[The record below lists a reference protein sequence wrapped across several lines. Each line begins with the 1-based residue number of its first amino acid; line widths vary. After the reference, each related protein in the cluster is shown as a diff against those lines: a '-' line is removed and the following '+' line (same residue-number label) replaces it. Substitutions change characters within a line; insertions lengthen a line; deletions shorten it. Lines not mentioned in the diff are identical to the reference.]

1 MRIKILHVVGDSK
14 FGGASY
20 GILRLARHWKSQS
33 WAVQILSTDA
43 DLQRLAESEGVEVL
57 PIDVIWRAT
66 RPLKDLWG
74 LWKLYR
80 FLRVSEYT
88 LVHTHTTKASFIGRL
103 AATLAGVPVIIHTAH
118 GFAFHEGSP
127 WWKKLACTVL
137 DRIASIGC
145 KKVIAVSHFHRQW
158 GTRLGIADSR
168 KIIAIPNGIPDPA
181 KCDASEIARVR
192 SHWGVKPG
200 QTVILTPGRLAPEK
214 GLEDLI
220 DAVAQLDPNVR
231 SNLLVLIAGD
241 GALYESLH
249 ARISRLKL
257 NDHIRLLGFQN
268 NVSSLLC
275 AADLIVLPTWREG
288 LSIALLEAMAQG
300 CAIVTTTIGSNLEVT
315 RNGEGASLVAPG
327 ATRQLAGEIA
337 RLAANQK
344 VRQELGCRAREIY
357 LSHYTLDRTLH
368 EYHKLYKELFE
379 EFDHAQSVSPLLSST
394 HR

>member
-33 WAVQILSTDA
+33 WGVQILSTDT
-43 DLQRLAESEGVEVL
+43 DLQRLAQCEGVEVL
-57 PIDVIWRAT
+57 PLDVIWRAT

-80 FLRVSEYT
+80 FLRSSAYT
-88 LVHTHTTKASFIGRL
+88 LVHTHTTKAGFIGRI
-103 AATLAGVPVIIHTAH
+103 AAALAGVPIIIHTAH

-127 WWKKLACTVL
+127 WWKKLACTLL

-158 GTRLGIADSR
+158 GAALGIAAAR
-168 KIIAIPNGIPDPA
+168 KIIAIPNGIPEPA
-181 KCDASEIARVR
+181 RCESSEMARIR
-192 SHWGVKPG
+192 AEWGVNPG
-200 QTVILTPGRLAPEK
+200 QVAILTPGRLAPEK
-214 GLEDLI
+214 GLEDLV
-220 DAVAQLDPNVR
+220 DAVALLDADVR
-231 SNLLVLIAGD
+231 SKLIILIAGD
-241 GALYESLH
+241 GALHDAL
-249 ARISRLKL
+249 AGRVARLKL
-257 NDHIRLLGFQN
+257 NSCIRLLGFQN
-268 NVSSLLC
+268 DIPSLLC
-275 AADLIVLPTWREG
+275 AADMVVLPTWREG

-327 ATRQLAGEIA
+327 APKQLAAEIT
-337 RLAANQK
+337 RLAMDKQLRNA
-344 VRQELGCRAREIY
+344 LGGRARAIY
-357 LSHYTLDRTLH
+357 LEEYTLDRMLN
-368 EYHKLYKELFE
+368 EYHNLYKGLFE
-379 EFDHAQSVSPLLSST
+379 EFDYAQSVSPLLSST